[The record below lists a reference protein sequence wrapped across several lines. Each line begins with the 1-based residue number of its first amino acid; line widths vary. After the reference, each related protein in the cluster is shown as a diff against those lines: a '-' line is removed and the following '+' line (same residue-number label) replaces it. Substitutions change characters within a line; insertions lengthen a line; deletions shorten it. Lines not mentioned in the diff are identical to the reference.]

1 MIVIIDKA
9 NRRLFAHQL
18 EQVSPLRPRD
28 GALVFEGAWV
38 GSLSGNAVNLAED
51 ESVYIAD
58 LDRNHTVE
66 AALRLTPAR
75 GASLLRD
82 QFSRQFSPACAP
94 EHSQIYEITHWI
106 SADLEAEGGGAAEC
120 YGELFSALLNHSR
133 SEGLTHL
140 NLFCDLELL
149 PLLLD
154 FGWSVIPLGLPV
166 TDGGRDRLAV
176 VVELSQK

>member
-106 SADLEAEGGGAAEC
+106 SADLEAEGGFGMLRRTLQCPAQSQPERGPHPPQSFLRFGTAATLT
-120 YGELFSALLNHSR
+120 GFWLVRDPAWPSR
-133 SEGLTHL
+133 
-140 NLFCDLELL
+140 D
-149 PLLLD
+149 
-154 FGWSVIPLGLPV
+154 
-166 TDGGRDRLAV
+166 
-176 VVELSQK
+176 